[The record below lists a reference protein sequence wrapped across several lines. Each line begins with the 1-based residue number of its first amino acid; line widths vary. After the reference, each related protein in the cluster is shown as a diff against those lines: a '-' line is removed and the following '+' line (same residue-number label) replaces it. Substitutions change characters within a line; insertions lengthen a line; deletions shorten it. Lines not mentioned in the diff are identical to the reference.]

1 MARNDSVLSS
11 LLVKISADG
20 STAQA
25 EFKKLEQDV
34 GKLAKKMKRIG
45 TNMSTY
51 ITAPLVAAGALAV
64 NTANTQMQA
73 EARLLTALKGRKEV
87 QDRLIA
93 QAAQLQSKSIYGD
106 ETIIE
111 QQAFLAALG
120 LTERQIGATINAAVQ
135 LSAALGMDLNSAT
148 RNLAK
153 TYSGLA
159 GELGESIPALRNL
172 TEEQMKAGGAI
183 EYVNANYKGFAETA
197 AQTGMGP
204 LQQLKNSLGD
214 LAEQFGMVLVPVI
227 QKLATKL
234 KEIAERFQQLSPAMR
249 EVVTIIAAFAAS
261 AGPLVVVVGNIVGAF
276 KNIIAIIPAVNAGIA
291 SISLTI
297 GGAVAALGALVG
309 LLYKAK
315 TALREYKEEFVENAK
330 NESYQLGFDMTTRS
344 FANASDAEVRRALA
358 EQKAAFDKL
367 SNSKGKLS
375 KEEYD
380 RLGRLPGIIAALEEI
395 VNRRVQAEN
404 TVVGVVEDLVEPTK
418 ESIGLIPQLEAKIKN
433 LNDALNRATDKT
445 TIAKI
450 NADLEKT
457 RQELEELRN
466 LKPVEQKV
474 IVKYEVIT
482 VGGDGSKGSSTSG
495 NVGIKGVAAPK
506 MGDLIGN
513 FRISDE
519 EAQAMLDEANKIAK
533 LNEQVTSI
541 IRNSV
546 TETATLLGE
555 GLGALFSGTKFD
567 WANKL
572 MELLGTT
579 LKQLGQALVQYGTAM
594 EAFKVALKET
604 FKNPWITIAAGIAAI
619 AAGAILVATAK
630 KPVKLATGGL
640 AYGPTLAV
648 VGDNP
653 GASSDPEVVAP
664 LSKLSKYLG
673 GGQELELSGDI
684 EWVLE
689 GDILRAVLN
698 RENVRLARMGR

>member
-1 MARNDSVLSS
+1 MARSDSVLSS

-34 GKLAKKMKRIG
+34 GKLAKKLDRWGKQ
-45 TNMSTY
+45 MSTY

-64 NTANTQMQA
+64 TTANTQMQA

-214 LAEQFGMVLVPVI
+214 LAEQFGAILVPVI
-227 QKLATKL
+227 QKLANKL
-234 KEIAERFQQLSPAMR
+234 KEIAERFQQLSPRAR
-249 EVVTIIAAFAAS
+249 EGITTIAAVAA
-261 AGPLVVVVGNIVGAF
+261 ALGPLFVVGG
-276 KNIIAIIPAVNAGIA
+276 KLLTSLKLIIAIIPKLGTALSTLIA
-291 SISLTI
+291 NPV
-297 GGAVAALGALVG
+297 GAAITAVG
-309 LLYKAK
+309 LLAA
-315 TALREYKEEFVENAK
+315 TWLRARDNMREYERQVMQTAREQGKIDGKQQVNDAISSAK
-330 NESYQLGFDMTTRS
+330 SVYEPFDT
-344 FANASDAEVRRALA
+344 E
-358 EQKAAFDKL
+358 
-367 SNSKGKLS
+367 
-375 KEEYD
+375 
-380 RLGRLPGIIAALEEI
+380 ALERKRASLVEEI
-395 VNRRVQAEN
+395 GRKKGRGESSYKEN
-404 TVVGVVEDLVEPTK
+404 TELLAIIELLKERKVAQDGVNDSTK
-418 ESIGLIPQLEAKIKN
+418 ASIGLIPQLEAKIKN

-519 EAQAMLDEANKIAK
+519 EAQAMLDEADKIAK

-572 MELLGTT
+572 MELLGNT

-594 EAFKVALKET
+594 EAFKTALKT
-604 FKNPWITIAAGIAAI
+604 AFKSPWVAIAAGIAAV
-619 AAGAILVATAK
+619 AAGAVLVNVAK

-673 GGQELELSGDI
+673 GGQKLELSGDI
-684 EWVLE
+684 EWRLE
-689 GDILRAVLN
+689 GDVLRAVLN

>member
-1 MARNDSVLSS
+1 MASGKLAS
-11 LLVKISADG
+11 LLIKISANG
-20 STAQA
+20 A
-25 EFKKLEQDV
+25 EAEKEIRKLERKV
-34 GKLAKKMKRIG
+34 GDFGKSMKRVG
-45 TNMSTY
+45 TAMSTY

-64 NTANTQMQA
+64 TTANTQMQA

-214 LAEQFGMVLVPVI
+214 LAEQFGMVLVPII
-227 QKLATKL
+227 QKLADKL

-418 ESIGLIPQLEAKIKN
+418 ASIGLIPQLEAKIKN
-433 LNDALNRATDKT
+433 LNEALNRATDKT
-445 TIAKI
+445 AIAKI

-519 EAQAMLDEANKIAK
+519 EAQAMLDEADKIAK

-594 EAFKVALKET
+594 EAFKTALKT
-604 FKNPWITIAAGIAAI
+604 AFKSPWVAIAAGIAAI
-619 AAGAILVATAK
+619 AAGAVLVNVAK

-673 GGQELELSGDI
+673 GGQKLELSGNI

-689 GDILRAVLN
+689 GDSLRAVLN

>member
-1 MARNDSVLSS
+1 MASGKLAS
-11 LLVKISADG
+11 LLIKISANG
-20 STAQA
+20 A
-25 EFKKLEQDV
+25 EAEKEIRKLERKV
-34 GKLAKKMKRIG
+34 GDFGKSMQRVG
-45 TNMSTY
+45 TAMSTY

-172 TEEQMKAGGAI
+172 TKEQMRAGGAI

-214 LAEQFGMVLVPVI
+214 LAEQFGMVLVPII
-227 QKLATKL
+227 QKLANKL
-234 KEIAERFQQLSPAMR
+234 KEIAERFQQLSPKMR
-249 EVVTIIAAFAAS
+249 DIITSVAAVVAAFGPLLVVGGKLIGSLKSIIAVLPLLKAGLATVSAGPIGVAIAGFTALAAVLATVNKEAKSVSEFLKGRGSERIDEAYNLAQQLYNRPEMSTKELQRIRDDQRQMMNDEANRYIVESGGQMTQAQIDALGAYQGTIRALDEIIAARQRDNE
-261 AGPLVVVVGNIVGAF
+261 VVA
-276 KNIIAIIPAVNAGIA
+276 
-291 SISLTI
+291 
-297 GGAVAALGALVG
+297 
-309 LLYKAK
+309 
-315 TALREYKEEFVENAK
+315 
-330 NESYQLGFDMTTRS
+330 
-344 FANASDAEVRRALA
+344 
-358 EQKAAFDKL
+358 
-367 SNSKGKLS
+367 
-375 KEEYD
+375 
-380 RLGRLPGIIAALEEI
+380 
-395 VNRRVQAEN
+395 
-404 TVVGVVEDLVEPTK
+404 

-433 LNDALNRATDKT
+433 LNEALNRATDKT

-594 EAFKVALKET
+594 EAFQVALKET
-604 FKNPWITIAAGIAAI
+604 FKNPWITIAAGVAAI

-673 GGQELELSGDI
+673 GGQKLELSGNI

-689 GDILRAVLN
+689 GDSLRAVLN

>member
-1 MARNDSVLSS
+1 MASGKLAS
-11 LLVKISADG
+11 LLIKISANG
-20 STAQA
+20 TEA
-25 EFKKLEQDV
+25 EKEIKKLERKV
-34 GKLAKKMKRIG
+34 GDFGKSMQRVG
-45 TNMSTY
+45 TAMSTY

-64 NTANTQMQA
+64 TTANTQMQA

-93 QAAQLQSKSIYGD
+93 QAAQLQSKSVYGD

-214 LAEQFGMVLVPVI
+214 LAEQFGMVLVPII
-227 QKLATKL
+227 QKLANKL
-234 KEIAERFQQLSPAMR
+234 KEIAERFQQLSPRAR
-249 EVVTIIAAFAAS
+249 EVITTIA
-261 AGPLVVVVGNIVGAF
+261 
-276 KNIIAIIPAVNAGIA
+276 
-291 SISLTI
+291 
-297 GGAVAALGALVG
+297 AVAAAFGPLLVVGGKFLTLAKGVVAFLPALAGGFSAILGPVAAVTAG
-309 LLYKAK
+309 IVAAT
-315 TALREYKEEFVENAK
+315 TALLQWKNGAKMTRDEFIKWA
-330 NESYQLGFDMTTRS
+330 NERGTDKWYNMTMTS
-344 FANASDAEVRRALA
+344 FGSASDAEVKRALREA
-358 EQKAAFDKL
+358 EADIDALLNGGWHRDNLENVKRL
-367 SNSKGKLS
+367 SGT
-375 KEEYD
+375 
-380 RLGRLPGIIAALEEI
+380 ITALRDIMSQRSESEP
-395 VNRRVQAEN
+395 A
-404 TVVGVVEDLVEPTK
+404 VVEEVVELTDTATK
-418 ESIGLIPQLEAKIKN
+418 AIGLIPQLEAKIKN
-433 LNDALNRATDKT
+433 LNEALNRATDKT

-457 RQELEELRN
+457 RQELEELRK
-466 LKPVEQKV
+466 LKPVELKV
-474 IVKYEVIT
+474 IVKHEDIT
-482 VGGDGSKGSSTSG
+482 AGAGFKSV
-495 NVGIKGVAAPK
+495 APK
-506 MGDLIGN
+506 KGKLIGD

-519 EAQAMLDEANKIAK
+519 EKQAMLDEVNKFAD
-533 LNEQVTSI
+533 LNEQIASI
-541 IRNSV
+541 LRNSV
-546 TETATLLGE
+546 AETAMLIGE
-555 GLGALFSGTKFD
+555 GLGALFTGVKFD

-572 MELLGTT
+572 LELLGTT
-579 LKQLGQALVQYGTAM
+579 LKKLGQALIQYGTAM
-594 EAFKVALKET
+594 QAFKIALAEA
-604 FKNPWITIAAGIAAI
+604 FKNPWLPIAAGIAAV
-619 AAGAILVATAK
+619 AAGAVLVNVAK

-673 GGQELELSGDI
+673 GGQKLELSGNI

-689 GDILRAVLN
+689 GDSLRAVLN

>member
-1 MARNDSVLSS
+1 MASGKLAS
-11 LLVKISADG
+11 LLIKISANG
-20 STAQA
+20 A
-25 EFKKLEQDV
+25 EAEKEIRKLERKV
-34 GKLAKKMKRIG
+34 GDFGKSMQRVG
-45 TNMSTY
+45 TAMSTY

-64 NTANTQMQA
+64 TTANTQMQA

-120 LTERQIGATINAAVQ
+120 LTEQQIDATINAAVQ

-227 QKLATKL
+227 QKLANKL
-234 KEIAERFQQLSPAMR
+234 KEIAERFQQLSPKMR
-249 EVVTIIAAFAAS
+249 DIITSVAAVAAAFGPLLVVGGKLIGSLKSIIAVLPLLKAGLATVSAGPIGVAIAGFTALAAVLATVNREAKSVSEFLKGRGSERIDEAYNLAQQLYNRPEMSTKELQRIRDDQRQMMNDEANRYIVESGGQMTQAQIDALGAYQGTIRALDEIIAARQQDNK
-261 AGPLVVVVGNIVGAF
+261 VVA
-276 KNIIAIIPAVNAGIA
+276 
-291 SISLTI
+291 
-297 GGAVAALGALVG
+297 
-309 LLYKAK
+309 
-315 TALREYKEEFVENAK
+315 
-330 NESYQLGFDMTTRS
+330 
-344 FANASDAEVRRALA
+344 
-358 EQKAAFDKL
+358 
-367 SNSKGKLS
+367 
-375 KEEYD
+375 
-380 RLGRLPGIIAALEEI
+380 
-395 VNRRVQAEN
+395 
-404 TVVGVVEDLVEPTK
+404 
-418 ESIGLIPQLEAKIKN
+418 ESIGLIPQLEAKIKD

-495 NVGIKGVAAPK
+495 NVGIKGVSAPK

-594 EAFKVALKET
+594 QAFKTALKT
-604 FKNPWITIAAGIAAI
+604 AFKSPWVAIAAGIAAV
-619 AAGAILVATAK
+619 AAGAVLVNVAK

-673 GGQELELSGDI
+673 GGQKLELLGNI

-689 GDILRAVLN
+689 GDSLRAVLN

>member
-1 MARNDSVLSS
+1 MASGKLAS
-11 LLVKISADG
+11 LLIKISANG
-20 STAQA
+20 A
-25 EFKKLEQDV
+25 EAEKEIKKLERKV
-34 GKLAKKMKRIG
+34 GDFGKSMKRVG
-45 TNMSTY
+45 TAMSTY
-51 ITAPLVAAGALAV
+51 ITAPLVAAKALAV
-64 NTANTQMQA
+64 SAADTQMQA

-172 TEEQMKAGGAI
+172 TAEQMKAGGAI

-197 AQTGMGP
+197 AQTGKGP
-204 LQQLKNSLGD
+204 LQQLMNTLGD
-214 LAEQFGMVLVPVI
+214 IAELFGATLVPVI
-227 QKLATKL
+227 QKVATKL
-234 KEIAERFQQLSPAMR
+234 KEIAERFKQLSPRAR
-249 EVVTIIAAFAAS
+249 EVITTIAAVAAAFGPLLVVGGKLIGSLKSIIAVLPLLKAGLATVSAGPIGVAIAGFTALAAVLATVNKEAKSVSEFLKGRGSERIDEAYNLAQQLYNRPEMSTKELQRIRDDQRQMMNDEANRYTVESGGQMTQAQIDALGAYQGTIRALDEIIAARQRDNE
-261 AGPLVVVVGNIVGAF
+261 VVA
-276 KNIIAIIPAVNAGIA
+276 
-291 SISLTI
+291 
-297 GGAVAALGALVG
+297 
-309 LLYKAK
+309 
-315 TALREYKEEFVENAK
+315 
-330 NESYQLGFDMTTRS
+330 D
-344 FANASDAEVRRALA
+344 
-358 EQKAAFDKL
+358 
-367 SNSKGKLS
+367 
-375 KEEYD
+375 
-380 RLGRLPGIIAALEEI
+380 
-395 VNRRVQAEN
+395 
-404 TVVGVVEDLVEPTK
+404 
-418 ESIGLIPQLEAKIKN
+418 SIGLIPQLEAKIKN
-433 LNDALNRATDKT
+433 LNEALNRATDKT

-457 RQELEELRN
+457 RQELEELRK
-466 LKPVEQKV
+466 LKPVELKV
-474 IVKYEVIT
+474 IVKHEDIT
-482 VGGDGSKGSSTSG
+482 VGAGFKS
-495 NVGIKGVAAPK
+495 VAPK
-506 MGDLIGN
+506 KGKLIGN

-519 EAQAMLDEANKIAK
+519 EKQEMLDAVNEFED
-533 LNEQVTSI
+533 LNERIVSI
-541 IRNSV
+541 LKGSV
-546 TETATLLGE
+546 AETAMLLGE

-572 MELLGTT
+572 LELLGTT
-579 LKQLGQALVQYGTAM
+579 LKKLGQALIQYGTAM
-594 EAFKVALKET
+594 MAFKVSLKEA
-604 FKNPWITIAAGIAAI
+604 FKNPWIPIAAGIAAV
-619 AAGAILVATAK
+619 AAGAVLVNVAK
-630 KPVKLATGGL
+630 NPVKLATGGL

-673 GGQELELSGDI
+673 GGQKLELSGNI

-689 GDILRAVLN
+689 GDSLRAVLN

>member
-1 MARNDSVLSS
+1 MASGKLAS
-11 LLVKISADG
+11 LLIKISANG
-20 STAQA
+20 A
-25 EFKKLEQDV
+25 EAEKEIRKLERKV
-34 GKLAKKMKRIG
+34 GDFGKSMQRVG
-45 TNMSTY
+45 TAMSTY

-64 NTANTQMQA
+64 TTANTQMQA

-120 LTERQIGATINAAVQ
+120 LTEQQIGSTINAAVQ

-172 TEEQMKAGGAI
+172 TAEQMKAGGAI

-227 QKLATKL
+227 QKLANKL
-234 KEIAERFQQLSPAMR
+234 KEIAERFQQLSPKMR
-249 EVVTIIAAFAAS
+249 DIITSVAAVAAAFGPLLVVGGKLIGSLKSIIAVLPLLKAGLATVSAGPIGVAIAGFTALAAVLATVNREAKSVSEFLKGRGSERIDEAYNLAQQLYNRPEMSTKELQRIRDDQRQMMNDEANRYIVESGGQMTQAQIDALGAYQGTIRALDEIIAARQQDNK
-261 AGPLVVVVGNIVGAF
+261 VVA
-276 KNIIAIIPAVNAGIA
+276 
-291 SISLTI
+291 
-297 GGAVAALGALVG
+297 
-309 LLYKAK
+309 
-315 TALREYKEEFVENAK
+315 
-330 NESYQLGFDMTTRS
+330 
-344 FANASDAEVRRALA
+344 
-358 EQKAAFDKL
+358 
-367 SNSKGKLS
+367 
-375 KEEYD
+375 
-380 RLGRLPGIIAALEEI
+380 
-395 VNRRVQAEN
+395 
-404 TVVGVVEDLVEPTK
+404 
-418 ESIGLIPQLEAKIKN
+418 ESIGLIPQLEAKIKT

-495 NVGIKGVAAPK
+495 NVGIKGVSAPK

-594 EAFKVALKET
+594 QAFKTALKT
-604 FKNPWITIAAGIAAI
+604 AFKSPWVAIAAGIAAV
-619 AAGAILVATAK
+619 AAGAVLVNVAK

-673 GGQELELSGDI
+673 GGQKLELAGNI

-689 GDILRAVLN
+689 GDSLRAVLN

>member
-1 MARNDSVLSS
+1 MASGKLAS
-11 LLVKISADG
+11 LLIKISANG
-20 STAQA
+20 A
-25 EFKKLEQDV
+25 EAEKEIRKLERKV
-34 GKLAKKMKRIG
+34 GDFGKSMQRVG
-45 TNMSTY
+45 TAMSTY

-64 NTANTQMQA
+64 TTANTQMQA

-120 LTERQIGATINAAVQ
+120 LTEQQIDATINAAVQ

-227 QKLATKL
+227 QKLANKL
-234 KEIAERFQQLSPAMR
+234 KEIAERFQQLSPKMR
-249 EVVTIIAAFAAS
+249 DIITSVAAVAAAFGPLLVVGGKLIGSLKSIIAVLPLLKAGLATVSAGPIGVAIAGFTALAAVLATVNREAKSVSEFLKGRGSERIDEAYNLAQQLYNRPEMSTKELQRIRDDQRQMMNDEANRYIVESGGQMTQAQIDALGAYQGTIRALDEIIAARQQDNK
-261 AGPLVVVVGNIVGAF
+261 VVA
-276 KNIIAIIPAVNAGIA
+276 
-291 SISLTI
+291 
-297 GGAVAALGALVG
+297 
-309 LLYKAK
+309 
-315 TALREYKEEFVENAK
+315 
-330 NESYQLGFDMTTRS
+330 
-344 FANASDAEVRRALA
+344 
-358 EQKAAFDKL
+358 
-367 SNSKGKLS
+367 
-375 KEEYD
+375 
-380 RLGRLPGIIAALEEI
+380 
-395 VNRRVQAEN
+395 
-404 TVVGVVEDLVEPTK
+404 
-418 ESIGLIPQLEAKIKN
+418 ESIGLIPQLEAKIKD

-495 NVGIKGVAAPK
+495 NVGIKGVSAPK

-604 FKNPWITIAAGIAAI
+604 FKNPWITIAAGIAAA
-619 AAGAILVATAK
+619 AAGAVLVNVAK

-673 GGQELELSGDI
+673 GGQKLELSGNI

-689 GDILRAVLN
+689 GDSLRAVLN

>member
-1 MARNDSVLSS
+1 MARSDSVLSS

-64 NTANTQMQA
+64 TTANTQMQA

-172 TEEQMKAGGAI
+172 TAEQMKAGGAI

-214 LAEQFGMVLVPVI
+214 LAEQFGMVLVPII
-227 QKLATKL
+227 QKLADKL
-234 KEIAERFQQLSPAMR
+234 KEIAERFQQLSPRAR
-249 EVVTIIAAFAAS
+249 EGITTIAAVAA
-261 AGPLVVVVGNIVGAF
+261 AFGPLFVVGG
-276 KNIIAIIPAVNAGIA
+276 KLLTSLKLIIAIIPKLGTALSTLIA
-291 SISLTI
+291 NPV
-297 GGAVAALGALVG
+297 GAAITAVG
-309 LLYKAK
+309 LLAA
-315 TALREYKEEFVENAK
+315 TWLRARDNMREYERQVMQTAREQGKIDGKQQVNDAISSAK
-330 NESYQLGFDMTTRS
+330 SVYEPFDT
-344 FANASDAEVRRALA
+344 E
-358 EQKAAFDKL
+358 
-367 SNSKGKLS
+367 
-375 KEEYD
+375 
-380 RLGRLPGIIAALEEI
+380 ALERKRASLVEEI
-395 VNRRVQAEN
+395 GRKKGRGESSYKEN
-404 TVVGVVEDLVEPTK
+404 TELLAIIELLKERKVAQDGVNDSTK
-418 ESIGLIPQLEAKIKN
+418 ASIGLIPQLEAKIKT
-433 LNDALNRATDKT
+433 LNEALNRATDKT

-474 IVKYEVIT
+474 VVKYEVIT

-495 NVGIKGVAAPK
+495 NVGIKGVSAPK

-673 GGQELELSGDI
+673 GGQKLELSGNI

-689 GDILRAVLN
+689 GDSLRAVLN

>member
-1 MARNDSVLSS
+1 MARSDSVLSS

-64 NTANTQMQA
+64 TTANTQMQA

-172 TEEQMKAGGAI
+172 TAEQMKAGGAI

-214 LAEQFGMVLVPVI
+214 LAEQFGMVLVPII
-227 QKLATKL
+227 QKLADKL
-234 KEIAERFQQLSPAMR
+234 KEIAERFQQLSPRAR
-249 EVVTIIAAFAAS
+249 EGITTIAAVAA
-261 AGPLVVVVGNIVGAF
+261 AFGPLLVVGG
-276 KNIIAIIPAVNAGIA
+276 KLLTSLKLIIAIIPKLGTALSTLIA
-291 SISLTI
+291 NPV
-297 GGAVAALGALVG
+297 GAAITAVG
-309 LLYKAK
+309 LLAA
-315 TALREYKEEFVENAK
+315 TWLRARDNMREYERQVMQTAREQGKIDGKQQVNDAISSAK
-330 NESYQLGFDMTTRS
+330 SVYEPFDT
-344 FANASDAEVRRALA
+344 E
-358 EQKAAFDKL
+358 
-367 SNSKGKLS
+367 
-375 KEEYD
+375 
-380 RLGRLPGIIAALEEI
+380 ALERKRASLVEEI
-395 VNRRVQAEN
+395 GRKKGRGESSYKEN
-404 TVVGVVEDLVEPTK
+404 TELLAIIELLKERKVAQDGVNDSTK
-418 ESIGLIPQLEAKIKN
+418 ASIGLIPQLEAKIKT
-433 LNDALNRATDKT
+433 LNEALNRATDKT

-474 IVKYEVIT
+474 VVKYEVIT

-495 NVGIKGVAAPK
+495 NVGIKGVSAPK

-673 GGQELELSGDI
+673 GGQKLELSGNI

-689 GDILRAVLN
+689 GDSLRAVLN